1 MSLEQ
6 SLLAI
11 AEALQAVAASNI
23 KAAEIY
29 AGSRTHVTEAATKGV
44 SEAAPTGVKEDAPAE
59 EPVQEKKSTTKRTTT
74 KKQVETPAD
83 PDVEKEPVK
92 EEEEVEKPRKEID
105 VESLKD
111 QIRAVFTKLSEKG
124 SDKPMAVLKSEGHTR
139 LSLVDPEDLPA
150 LLLAAKDALKALTAD
165 YE

>member
-11 AEALQAVAASNI
+11 AEALQAVAASNV

-44 SEAAPTGVKEDAPAE
+44 SEAAPAGVKEDAPAE

-74 KKQVETPAD
+74 KKQVDTPAD

-92 EEEEVEKPRKEID
+92 EEEVEKPRKEID